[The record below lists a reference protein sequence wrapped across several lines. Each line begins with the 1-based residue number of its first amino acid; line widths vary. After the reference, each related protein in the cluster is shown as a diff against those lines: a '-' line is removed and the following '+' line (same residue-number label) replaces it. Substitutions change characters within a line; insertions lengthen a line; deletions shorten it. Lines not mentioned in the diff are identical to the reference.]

1 MRSLSLL
8 LAATANADVAQKLEA
23 ALNGAKATF
32 ETDVLQYQSP
42 TNQWLPS
49 TIYKF
54 EDFRTAVTQMYTEG
68 IGDLKL
74 YIGQDEDDED
84 KAVKYGLVNIAAFI
98 AQSQKETIQ
107 YDACT
112 ENSWDRGGWSNG
124 RDPATNA
131 CGQLGQDYNSYTC
144 PAVDD
149 FMECNV
155 DADVGKASIRGTT
168 NAKWYGAPAPME
180 CFPSPKK
187 DAGYWDNSYECNAAW
202 KDPPETCDDYDDQKA
217 GAWIRN
223 VSAENFGGETDL
235 TGCCY
240 WGRGVIQTTGKC
252 NFGKLNYYL
261 GAGGN
266 RAKVPRNKVRKNNRF
281 KNIDFCKD
289 PESICSDPA
298 ISEMKWIAGFF
309 YWSESVQTYENGTAY
324 NYMAALKKFVDEG
337 MPNPG
342 ADVGFINS
350 VSGIVNRGCWN
361 PPCPPNGELDGGAA
375 RAKNFQSVLE
385 AFGLLSKRTKTPHDQ
400 FVHMQGDRQA
410 TKQEQEGKYAF
421 VAKLSY
427 ADPASNATAYM
438 KSSERDVAEQYCS
451 GALVAD
457 NTVVTTASC
466 CDFRKKSGVRVTVN
480 GLTSTVKEMVWVDR
494 YGFNP
499 RSERYNLCKLTL
511 EKKVP
516 AATAKP
522 IRLDSSGMEPLPD
535 KTMLTMAGYGEKGEM
550 QVLMVPKVDEL
561 ECNALGAYNNRISTV
576 EFCVGPSP
584 NKSPEDDFACQG
596 DMGSPIVHEANGE
609 LILTGLASS
618 GNGCRTPKS
627 FAIATKISTLVGWIG
642 LPEHAAKEGDE
653 SAKYGSKSA

>member
-1 MRSLSLL
+1 
-8 LAATANADVAQKLEA
+8 
-23 ALNGAKATF
+23 
-32 ETDVLQYQSP
+32 
-42 TNQWLPS
+42 
-49 TIYKF
+49 
-54 EDFRTAVTQMYTEG
+54 
-68 IGDLKL
+68 
-74 YIGQDEDDED
+74 
-84 KAVKYGLVNIAAFI
+84 
-98 AQSQKETIQ
+98 
-107 YDACT
+107 
-112 ENSWDRGGWSNG
+112 
-124 RDPATNA
+124 
-131 CGQLGQDYNSYTC
+131 
-144 PAVDD
+144 
-149 FMECNV
+149 
-155 DADVGKASIRGTT
+155 
-168 NAKWYGAPAPME
+168 
-180 CFPSPKK
+180 
-187 DAGYWDNSYECNAAW
+187 
-202 KDPPETCDDYDDQKA
+202 
-217 GAWIRN
+217 
-223 VSAENFGGETDL
+223 
-235 TGCCY
+235 
-240 WGRGVIQTTGKC
+240 
-252 NFGKLNYYL
+252 
-261 GAGGN
+261 
-266 RAKVPRNKVRKNNRF
+266 
-281 KNIDFCKD
+281 
-289 PESICSDPA
+289 
-298 ISEMKWIAGFF
+298 
-309 YWSESVQTYENGTAY
+309 
-324 NYMAALKKFVDEG
+324 
-337 MPNPG
+337 
-342 ADVGFINS
+342 
-350 VSGIVNRGCWN
+350 
-361 PPCPPNGELDGGAA
+361 
-375 RAKNFQSVLE
+375 
-385 AFGLLSKRTKTPHDQ
+385 
-400 FVHMQGDRQA
+400 MQGDRQA